1 MMVASDTAA
10 TAGRAR
16 RLAEYMGQHV
26 LAVSGTCVCRRLGSC
41 QRAVLFDRRG
51 TSRPEVDFAAGQLS
65 HVGRHYDL
73 MLDGVPC
80 RILVIAMETARLRES
95 VTLDQRYVEVM
106 DSARLPYRDRN
117 PHMKGVANALRLALG
132 REPGDDRKGE
142 HLRVDGLGRP
152 VHIFDAF
159 ALGNLR
165 LCSATVGGD
174 MKSLSNPTMSRN
186 CLPHLAAT
194 IKILEPTLC
203 IVQGVQVHKT
213 LTEVMS
219 SRRSLAPHLEQVRLA
234 GVDTLV
240 ADFTSPSAW
249 GTQGW
254 GGLTHSYLRGTV
266 APALRV
272 AHQLMRDPSAP
283 AGNPTVQR
291 QRRHTAANDQV
302 RR

>member
-10 TAGRAR
+10 TARRAR

-26 LAVSGTCVCRRLGSC
+26 LSASGACVCRRLGSC

-51 TSRPEVDFAAGQLS
+51 ASRPGVDFAAGQLS

-73 MLDGVPC
+73 VLDGAPC

-95 VTLDQRYVEVM
+95 VTLEQRYAEVM
-106 DSARLPYRDRN
+106 HSARLSYRDRN

-132 REPGDDRKGE
+132 REPGDERAGE
-142 HLRVDGLGRP
+142 QLHMDGVRGP

-159 ALGNLR
+159 ALANLR
-165 LCSATVGGD
+165 LCSATVGES
-174 MKSLSNPTMSRN
+174 MKSLSNPAMSQN

-194 IKILEPTLC
+194 VRILEPTLC

-213 LTEVMS
+213 LTEAMS
-219 SRRSLAPHLEQVRLA
+219 SRRSLAPHLEQVRMA

-240 ADFTSPSAW
+240 ADFTNPSAW

-254 GGLTHSYLRGTV
+254 GGLTHSYLHGTV

-272 AHQLMRDPSAP
+272 AHQLMQGRSTPDGDAL
-283 AGNPTVQR
+283 VHR
-291 QRRHTAANDQV
+291 QREHTATNEQI
-302 RR
+302 RQ